1 MTVAVGRIGR
11 DGSLPAMANIYD
23 PDFDEPRE
31 HPGYRGNE
39 RRPDG
44 GGLREVYRRSDAVDY
59 YEGESR

>member
-1 MTVAVGRIGR
+1 
-11 DGSLPAMANIYD
+11 MANIYD
-23 PDFDEPRE
+23 PEFDEPRE
-31 HPGYRGNE
+31 HPGYRAYE